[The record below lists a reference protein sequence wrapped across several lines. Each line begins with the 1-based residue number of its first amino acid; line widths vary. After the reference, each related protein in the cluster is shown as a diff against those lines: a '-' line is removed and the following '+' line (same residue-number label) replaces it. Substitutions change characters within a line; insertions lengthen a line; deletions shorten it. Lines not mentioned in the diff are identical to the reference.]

1 MSNELR
7 NFLALSYDE
16 LEQLNLKA
24 KEQRQKRVAVHK
36 IQEER
41 IKYLTDEKR
50 IKAVTVLF
58 SDLEGRLHML
68 DYDKKF
74 LVKSWD
80 NLTFDGSSIRGFTAQ
95 RESDLRLAMDWASF
109 YWAPADVFGSG
120 KVLVFGEVIDKD
132 GSPYS
137 ADIRGRLKG
146 FAGEMYKNEEYT
158 LNAANE
164 IEGFL
169 FQGSDAE
176 RRYNETGK
184 FEYVNTGGYYHSLP
198 GDPLR
203 TFIDTTAEVQ
213 RAMGF
218 QNEKDHPE
226 VAPSQFEINYGYGE
240 VVQAADQIQLYK
252 LICRQVATRMGLT
265 ACFLPKPVVGVNGN
279 GMHTNVSI
287 SKGGKNIYWD
297 PKGEEKL
304 SKFGWAFVDR
314 ILTHGNDICL
324 LLNASVNAYRRL
336 DPHFE
341 APNQLKASPVD
352 RGSMIRIPIG
362 NERSMRVEVR
372 SVAPDANPYLVM
384 YSIFRTGIE
393 GETAKI
399 KNLRQAERY
408 LPDNVYLALDNFRKA
423 DWTTKLLG
431 EDVKARYGAL
441 KQAAADRCARHS
453 ARLSKCRKCSTTT
466 RSTINSCGICFRQ
479 IPQGSGEWGGSPV
492 TKSTR
497 FSLVHSSHSRR
508 RAHALNRSGRL
519 RHSWPLLRPMPRRF
533 LPYWLRPSML
543 LRCAQRCNRRTSPSP
558 QQRARSTA
566 ASSHRAF
573 RSWSWRRSAFGS
585 HGPYP
590 G

>member
-24 KEQRQKRVAVHK
+24 KEQRQKRVDAHK

-74 LVKSWD
+74 LIKSWD

-95 RESDLRLAMDWASF
+95 RESDLRLAMDWGSF

-120 KVLVFGEVIDKD
+120 KVLVFGHVIDKD

-137 ADIRGRLKG
+137 ADIRGVLKG
-146 FAGEMYKNEEYT
+146 YADNLHAKKGYT

-169 FQGSDAE
+169 FKGQNAE
-176 RRYNETGK
+176 RNYNETGK

-226 VAPSQFEINYGYGE
+226 VAPSQFEINYSYGE
-240 VVQAADQIQLYK
+240 VVAAADQIQLYK
-252 LICRQVATRMGLT
+252 LICRQVATNMGFT
-265 ACFLPKPVVGVNGN
+265 ACFLPKPVVGVNGS

-287 SKGGKNIYWD
+287 SKEGKNLFWD

-304 SKFGWAFVDR
+304 SKMGWEFVDR

-324 LLNASVNAYRRL
+324 LF
-336 DPHFE
+336 HFE
-341 APNQLKASPVD
+341 APNQLNASPVN
-352 RGSMIRIPIG
+352 RGAMVRIPIG
-362 NERSMRVEVR
+362 NERSMRTEVR
-372 SVAPDANPYLVM
+372 AVAPDANPYMVM
-384 YSIFRTGIE
+384 FSIFKSGLD
-393 GETAKI
+393 GEVAKI
-399 KNLRQAERY
+399 KNLRSAQRY
-408 LPDNVYLALDNFRKA
+408 LPDNIYTALENFEKA
-423 DWTTKLLG
+423 EWTTTLLG
-431 EDVKARYGAL
+431 ADVKARYSDL
-441 KQAAADRCARHS
+441 KRVAADRCP
-453 ARLSKCRKCSTTT
+453 
-466 RSTINSCGICFRQ
+466 RSLGTVVKVPEVQYHHEVYNQ
-479 IPQGSGEWGGSPV
+479 
-492 TKSTR
+492 
-497 FSLVHSSHSRR
+497 
-508 RAHALNRSGRL
+508 
-519 RHSWPLLRPMPRRF
+519 F
-533 LPYWLRPSML
+533 LWNL
-543 LRCAQRCNRRTSPSP
+543 
-558 QQRARSTA
+558 
-566 ASSHRAF
+566 F
-573 RSWSWRRSAFGS
+573 
-585 HGPYP
+585 
-590 G
+590 